1 MSALSQLKK
10 HTTVVADTG
19 KFEDIKTFAPQDATT
34 NPSLLFQAVQ
44 SSEYYS
50 VIDDAI
56 ERGKGDVDATIDILA
71 VAFGCRILQ
80 IVPGR
85 VSTEV
90 DAHLSFDKEKTIE
103 KARRIIALY
112 KAEGIP
118 SERILIKIASTWEG
132 IQAAQELECEGIHCN
147 LTLLF
152 SMAQAIACALAHVT
166 LISPFVGRIS
176 DWHKKNQSKDSF
188 AISED
193 PGVLSVKHIYHY
205 YKKFGYKTIVMGA
218 SFRNIEQIKA
228 LAGCDYLTIS
238 PSLLSELQEDTADIV
253 PHLSEKSAE
262 DYEENFV
269 ERMDESTFR
278 LSHNEDAAGSFL
290 LADGIRR
297 FASDLR
303 KLKNF
308 IQERM

>member
-1 MSALSQLKK
+1 MSALTQLKQY
-10 HTTVVADTG
+10 TTVVSDTG
-19 KFEDIKTFAPQDATT
+19 KFQDIKTFAPQDATT
-34 NPSLLFQAVQ
+34 NPSLLFQAAQ
-44 SSEYYS
+44 SGEYHS

-56 ERGKGDVDATIDILA
+56 AHGKGDVDATIDILS
-71 VAFGCRILQ
+71 VAFGCRILE

-90 DAHLSFDKEKTIE
+90 DAHLSFDKEKTIK

-112 KAEGIP
+112 KAEGI
-118 SERILIKIASTWEG
+118 SRERILIKIASTWEG
-132 IQAAQELECEGIHCN
+132 IQAAEELEREGIHCN

-152 SMAQAIACALAHVT
+152 SEMQAIACALAHVT

-176 DWHKKNQSKDSF
+176 DWHKKNQNKESF
-188 AISED
+188 TASED
-193 PGVLSVKHIYHY
+193 PGVLSVKHIYNY

-218 SFRNIEQIKA
+218 SFRSAEQIKA

-238 PSLLSELQEDTADIV
+238 PSLLSELQEDTANIT
-253 PHLSEKSAE
+253 PSLSVETAQK
-262 DYEENFV
+262 YEGDLV
-269 ERMDESTFR
+269 ARIDEIAFR
-278 LSHNEDAAGSFL
+278 WAHNEDPAGSFL

-308 IQERM
+308 IQKRL